1 MISRFVWSSFSAGKA
16 LDGSR
21 DAHTDTFASI
31 DMHTETHK
39 WSHAHIAGTACWL
52 LQCNLWGV
60 EFIAE

>member
-1 MISRFVWSSFSAGKA
+1 M
-16 LDGSR
+16 DGSR

-52 LQCNLWGV
+52 LQCNLWAV